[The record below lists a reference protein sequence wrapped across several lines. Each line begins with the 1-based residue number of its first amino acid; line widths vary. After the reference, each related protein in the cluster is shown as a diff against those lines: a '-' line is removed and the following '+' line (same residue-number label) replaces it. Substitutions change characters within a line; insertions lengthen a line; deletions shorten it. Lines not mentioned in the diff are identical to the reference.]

1 MAFCPNCGTPN
12 TDQAEKCVACGSE
25 LAVKQKAKFKGTIMM
40 TGVKSPGP
48 APSPASPE
56 PSSLQPPE
64 PTPAAPADP
73 SPSTGGLR
81 GPSYARTVLGHA
93 PVAPPPAAQLPIAQ
107 PHAPE
112 PLPAE
117 AELRRSTTGAGATL
131 RGPTAQPTH
140 DEPAPAPGFT
150 RDAPGPAAPRGFADA
165 FQPARTSDADVPSYR
180 RSASELRDAGSLPP
194 PAGAPSKVMLLGCAG
209 ALAVT
214 AIVLGL
220 LYYAL
225 APKIKTMLGGGRDA
239 EAQAAAWHAQL
250 TQALT
255 QVAELCKTDCQKA
268 DVFFHPNKQIAL
280 LPEAKALNAARVQRL
295 GDASAKA
302 EMLDATDDASIASDL
317 TLDPQQCVRVV
328 QGRAKV
334 ISCSVPEA
342 TGRTGVLRIVH
353 LSGVSGL

>member
-12 TDQAEKCVACGSE
+12 TDQAEKCIACGFE

-40 TGVKSPGP
+40 TGVKAPGPPPEPAPASP
-48 APSPASPE
+48 APS
-56 PSSLQPPE
+56 QPLPV
-64 PTPAAPADP
+64 TATDP
-73 SPSTGGLR
+73 GSTGAVR
-81 GPSYARTVLGHA
+81 SPSYAKTVLGHA
-93 PVAPPPAAQLPIAQ
+93 PVAPPPADAEPRVPPPVAA
-107 PHAPE
+107 PTSAAPE
-112 PLPAE
+112 RDARRPADE
-117 AELRRSTTGAGATL
+117 ASATM
-131 RGPTAQPTH
+131 RGPGGRATFDDPV
-140 DEPAPAPGFT
+140 PALGSA
-150 RDAPGPAAPRGFADA
+150 RDTPSPSVQRRFDDS
-165 FQPARTSDADVPSYR
+165 FQPARTSDADVPAYR
-180 RSASELRDAGSLPP
+180 RSASDLGDAGSL
-194 PAGAPSKVMLLGCAG
+194 APSARGPSKIVLLGCAG

-214 AIVLGL
+214 CIVAGL

-225 APKIKTMLGGGRDA
+225 APKIKTLLGGGRDA

-280 LPEAKALNAARVQRL
+280 LPEAKGLNATRVQRL

-302 EMLDATDDASIASDL
+302 EMLDTTGDTAIASEL

-328 QGRAKV
+328 QGSAKV
-334 ISCSVPEA
+334 ISCSVPDI

-353 LSGVSGL
+353 LSGVSSL